1 MSFFDELKRRKVF
14 RVAATYAVVAWI
26 LMQIGEVTF
35 PALNIPNWVMST
47 LVVLLLAGFPIAVIF
62 AWIFDKTPQGFI
74 KTDTPKAENIGG
86 MDVKVDDRPFYLQ
99 KRNIILG
106 LGVIA
111 GILIG
116 TYGGDSFKSSIDEK
130 SIAVLPF
137 DNYST
142 AEEDQYFSDGMTEVI
157 IANLAKVKDLK
168 VISRTS
174 VMEYKNTTKKLKDI
188 AKELG
193 VAHIL
198 EGSIQ
203 RANGRVR
210 VVGQLIDADTDEH
223 IWAETY
229 DKKESDI
236 FELQSDVAI
245 EIANALKTELT
256 DEVKARISEKLT
268 ESTIAYEYYLK
279 GNMYESAGHSKVNL
293 LAAIS
298 EYERAVSIDPKFAEA
313 HAELGRMH
321 VQLKWYRH
329 DLSKDRMEMSKKS
342 IDRAMD
348 LKPSNSI
355 VRVARGKYF
364 YHGFRDYG
372 KALADFTLARELAP
386 GNIGAIYNIGLI
398 YRRLGDFEKS
408 ISNIEE
414 ATRLDPRSALMLQNL
429 AGSYAAIRQYDQ
441 VKSIVKRTDDLGS
454 IMTKINYGIRSD
466 YLASGDA
473 LKAKRTLY
481 QIKGE
486 NLERQKLYYNFI
498 LKDYDEINRILDI
511 TTKEFF
517 TNVQAYIPKSYYQG
531 LVSIG
536 LGAKNDSK
544 IYFNNTISHLRNKI
558 NEYPDDP
565 RFYSTLGLTY
575 ARLGKNKDAIEA
587 GLKAVDI
594 LPVSDDAMFGT
605 IYEKSLAEIYS
616 ITGENNKALEKIEY
630 LSMIPNGFHYGEL
643 LSNPDFDSIR
653 NEPRFQRVLN
663 NLKPKS

>member
-1 MSFFDELKRRKVF
+1 MSFFEELKRRKVF

-35 PALNIPNWVMST
+35 PALNIPEWVMST
-47 LVVLLLAGFPIAVIF
+47 LVVVLLAGFPIAVIF

-74 KTDTPKAENIGG
+74 KTDVSDTENIGG
-86 MDVKVDDRPFYLQ
+86 MNVKVDNRPFYLQ
-99 KRNIILG
+99 KRNIILV
-106 LGVIA
+106 L

-116 TYGGDSFKSSIDEK
+116 VLIGTYSGDSFKGSIDNK

-142 AEEDQYFSDGMTEVI
+142 AAEDQYFSDGMTEVI

-174 VMEYKNTTKKLKDI
+174 VMEYKNTTKKLKEI

-210 VVGQLIDADTDEH
+210 VVGQLIDANTDEH

-279 GNMYESAGHSKVNL
+279 GNMYESAGHSKENL
-293 LAAIS
+293 FAAIS
-298 EYERAVSIDPKFAEA
+298 EYERAVAIDPDFAEA
-313 HAELGRMH
+313 HAQIGKMH
-321 VQLKWYRH
+321 AHVKWYRY
-329 DLSKDRMEMSKKS
+329 DLSDTRLEMSKQS
-342 IDRAMD
+342 IDRSMN
-348 LKPSNSI
+348 LKPNNSI
-355 VRVARGKYF
+355 VRIARGTYY

-372 KALADFTLARELAP
+372 KALADYIKARELAP
-386 GNIGAIYNIGLI
+386 GNISAIYRIGLI
-398 YRRLGDFEKS
+398 YRRLGDYDKA
-408 ISNIEE
+408 IEQME
-414 ATRLDPRSALMLQNL
+414 QAIGLDPRSALMLQNL
-429 AGSYAAIRQYDQ
+429 AGSYVAIRQYDQ
-441 VKSIVKRTDDLGS
+441 VESIVKKTDDLGS
-454 IMTKINYGIRSD
+454 IMTKINYGIRSE

-473 LKAKRTLY
+473 LRAKNTLY
-481 QIKGE
+481 QIDNE
-486 NLERQKLYYNFI
+486 NSERRKLYYNFI

-517 TNVQAYIPKSYYQG
+517 TNVQLYIPKSYYRG
-531 LVSIG
+531 MASSG
-536 LGAKNDSK
+536 LGRKSDSQK
-544 IYFNNTISHLRNKI
+544 YFNETISHLKNKI
-558 NEYPDDP
+558 NDYPDDP

-575 ARLGKNKDAIEA
+575 ARLGENKDAIDA
-587 GLKAVDI
+587 GLKAVGI
-594 LPVSDDAMFGT
+594 LPISNDAMFGT
-605 IYEKSLAEIYS
+605 IYEKVLAEIYS
-616 ITGENNKALEKIEY
+616 IIGENNKALEKIEY
-630 LSMIPNGFHYGEL
+630 LGVIPNGFHYGDL
-643 LSNPDFDSIR
+643 FSNPNFDSIR

-663 NLKPKS
+663 NLRP

>member
-1 MSFFDELKRRKVF
+1 MSFFEELKRRKVF

-35 PALNIPNWVMST
+35 PALNIPEWVMST
-47 LVVLLLAGFPIAVIF
+47 LVVVLLAGFPIAVIF

-74 KTDTPKAENIGG
+74 KTDVSDTENIGG
-86 MDVKVDDRPFYLQ
+86 MNVKVDNRPFYLQ
-99 KRNIILG
+99 KRNIILV
-106 LGVIA
+106 L

-116 TYGGDSFKSSIDEK
+116 VLIGTYSGDSFKGSIDNK

-142 AEEDQYFSDGMTEVI
+142 AAEDQYFSDGMTEVI

-174 VMEYKNTTKKLKDI
+174 VMEYKNTTKKLKEI

-210 VVGQLIDADTDEH
+210 VVGQLIDANTDEH

-279 GNMYESAGHSKVNL
+279 GNMYESAGHSKENL
-293 LAAIS
+293 FAAIS
-298 EYERAVSIDPKFAEA
+298 EYERAVAIDPDFAEA
-313 HAELGRMH
+313 HAQIGKMH
-321 VQLKWYRH
+321 AHVKWYRY
-329 DLSKDRMEMSKKS
+329 DLSDTRLEISKQS
-342 IDRAMD
+342 IDRSMN
-348 LKPSNSI
+348 LKPNNAI
-355 VRVARGKYF
+355 VRIARGTYY

-372 KALADFTLARELAP
+372 KALADYIKARELAP
-386 GNIGAIYNIGLI
+386 GNISAIYRIGLI
-398 YRRLGDFEKS
+398 YRRLGDYDKA
-408 ISNIEE
+408 IEQME
-414 ATRLDPRSALMLQNL
+414 QAIGLDPRSALMLMNL
-429 AGSYAAIRQYDQ
+429 SGSYLAKRNYEK
-441 VKSIVKRTDDLGS
+441 VFPLVKRTVDLGS
-454 IMTKINYGIRSD
+454 MRGKVTYGIP
-466 YLASGDA
+466 
-473 LKAKRTLY
+473 T
-481 QIKGE
+481 
-486 NLERQKLYYNFI
+486 
-498 LKDYDEINRILDI
+498 
-511 TTKEFF
+511 EFF
-517 TNVQAYIPKSYYQG
+517 ITGNVNNAIEELKNIDINAYRLKIYYYRLLNNYNEIEHILSKSTEEFFGNVQYYYPREYYFG
-531 LVSIG
+531 LAALG
-536 LGAKNDSK
+536 LGRKDDAKK
-544 IYFNNTISHLRNKI
+544 FFNSTVLHLNNKI
-558 NEYPDDP
+558 KNYPEDP

-575 ARLGKNKDAIEA
+575 ALLGEKNKALDSGI
-587 GLKAVDI
+587 KATEV
-594 LPVSDDAMFGT
+594 LPISKDAMFGANHEKTLT
-605 IYEKSLAEIYS
+605 IIYS
-616 ITGENNKALEKIEY
+616 IIGEKNKALEKVEY
-630 LSMIPNGFHYGEL
+630 LSVVPNGFHYGEL
-643 LSNPDFDSIR
+643 FSDPYFDSIR
-653 NEPRFQRVLN
+653 DEPRFQTVLN